1 MKNVTALIVAFSL
14 IGFSTMAAFAHE
26 GEDHNKQGQNPQ
38 HDDPA
43 NQGQNG
49 GQHKQNDQHKNHKHD
64 RKHKDQQNDGHQH
77 QH

>member
-49 GQHKQNDQHKNHKHD
+49 
-64 RKHKDQQNDGHQH
+64 
-77 QH
+77 